1 MPQVE
6 LYELGPNR
14 TVLDELAKDLTP
26 RQMAHVERHL
36 RRLETHGRDLGPTY
50 FEKVKISKRGLSAF
64 RITAD
69 KAEVRLL
76 YRQVGDMF
84 VVVHGFVKK
93 GMDVPAHI
101 VAAADK
107 RWDSWEEDHK

>member
-6 LYELGPNR
+6 LYELGPDR
-14 TVLDELAKDLTP
+14 TVLDELAKILTP
-26 RQMAHVERHL
+26 QRMAHVERHL
-36 RRLETHGRDLGPTY
+36 RRLETHGRNLGPAY

-69 KAEVRLL
+69 KVEVRLL
-76 YRQVGDMF
+76 YRQVGETF

-93 GMDVPAHI
+93 GMDVPANI
-101 VAAADK
+101 VAAADT
-107 RWDSWEEDHK
+107 RWDRWEEDHK